1 MAMLFNAPI
10 FLFYFLPFT
19 LFTGLIAHR
28 YFGRNVFLGLLS
40 LYSVIFYAYTEF
52 DWVFILIFS
61 ILFNYGLGQWIGA
74 SQDKSQKFRK
84 RLAALGVITNLG
96 LLAYYKYTN
105 FILENIDRIANTG
118 FVTDIALPIGI
129 SFFTFQQI
137 AYIIDTYQGKTKEG
151 SFLRYA
157 FFISFFPQLI
167 AGPIVHHSEM
177 FKQFSKG
184 LSKRLSG
191 NLSIGLAI
199 FLVGLAKKVLIADS
213 FAGYATPIFTLADN
227 GGAVTTL
234 QAWQGILAY
243 SLQIYFDFSGYSDMA
258 IGIGRMFGMKLPENF
273 NSPYKSSS
281 ISEFWRR
288 WHMTLSR
295 FLRDYLYIPLG
306 GNRKGELRR
315 YVNLFA
321 TMVLG
326 GIWHG
331 AGWGFLIWGVLHGAF
346 LTVNHLFNKLFN
358 RKDNANIDKFSVNHI
373 LRPGFYLTLFCAIIA
388 WVPFRAQTL
397 DGLMTM
403 WAAMAGQSEE
413 FKAFKFDPDIWSAII
428 AGGILAIL
436 APNTQTLFRW
446 LFNYEIKLDLY
457 AAAPKGQNQEAEDDN
472 LGPIRFKAMGAIFVV
487 IIAIAA
493 VVGLA
498 LNNKVSEFIYFQF

>member
-1 MAMLFNAPI
+1 MLFNAPI

-19 LFTGLIAHR
+19 LLTGLIARR
-28 YFGRNVFLGLLS
+28 YFGRNIFLGLLT
-40 LYSVIFYAYTEF
+40 LYSLIFYAYTQLN
-52 DWVFILIFS
+52 WVFILIFS
-61 ILFNYGLGQWIGA
+61 ILFNYGLGQIIAPPEG
-74 SQDKSQKFRK
+74 KSK
-84 RLAALGVITNLG
+84 RTRWWLAALGITVNLG

-105 FILENIDRIANTG
+105 FILENIDRVANTG
-118 FVTDIALPIGI
+118 FLTEIALPIGI

-137 AYIIDTYQGKTKEG
+137 AYMIDTYQGKVREK

-191 NLSIGLAI
+191 NLAIGLAI
-199 FLVGLAKKVLIADS
+199 FMVGLAKKVLIADT
-213 FAGYATPIFTLADN
+213 FAGYATPVFSIVDS
-227 GGAVTTL
+227 GGAVSTL

-243 SLQIYFDFSGYSDMA
+243 TLQIYFDFSGYSDMA

-273 NSPYKSSS
+273 NSPYKSGS

-315 YVNLFA
+315 YGNLFA

-331 AGWGFLIWGVLHGAF
+331 AGWGFFIWGVLHGAF
-346 LTVNHLFNKLFN
+346 LTVNHLFNKLFS
-358 RKDNANIDKFSVNHI
+358 RKDSANIDQFSLRHI
-373 LRPGFYLTLFCAIIA
+373 LRPGFYLTLLCAIIA

-397 DGLMTM
+397 DGVLTM
-403 WAAMAGQSEE
+403 WSAMAGQSEAV
-413 FKAFKFDPDIWSAII
+413 KVFKFDPLIWSQYANII
-428 AGGILAIL
+428 PL
-436 APNTQTLFRW
+436 
-446 LFNYEIKLDLY
+446 
-457 AAAPKGQNQEAEDDN
+457 
-472 LGPIRFKAMGAIFVV
+472 VV
-487 IIAIAA
+487 
-493 VVGLA
+493 
-498 LNNKVSEFIYFQF
+498 